1 MSEPITGTITG
12 PMIAVVDV
20 RKTFDD
26 GNVAALDGVSLQVE
40 AGEFLAITGSS
51 GSGKSTLLH
60 LLAALDVPDSGSIVV
75 DGMDLAHLPDAN
87 RYRRETI
94 GLVFQLHDLL
104 PHLDAQQNVEL
115 PMFSTGRSLRQRR
128 DDAVELLEAV
138 GLAGKEHRRPPQ
150 LSGGER
156 QRVAVARALANRPN
170 ILLADEPTGSLD
182 SAVVVQVLDLLARLR
197 AERALTIVLV
207 THDDAVAAVADR
219 RVAMVD
225 GAVV

>member
-1 MSEPITGTITG
+1 MSDPIID
-12 PMIAVVDV
+12 VVDV
-20 RKTFDD
+20 HKGFDR
-26 GNVAALDGVSLQVE
+26 GKVNALSGVSLQVA
-40 AGEFLAITGSS
+40 AGEFLAITGNS

-60 LLAALDVPDSGSIVV
+60 LLAALDEPDSGRIVV
-75 DGMDLAHLPDAN
+75 DGMDLARLRDPN

-104 PHLDAQQNVEL
+104 PHLDAQQNVEI
-115 PMFSTGRSLRQRR
+115 PMFSTGRSLRERR
-128 DDAVELLEAV
+128 EDAADLLAAV
-138 GLAGKEHRRPPQ
+138 GLEGKEHRRPPE

-156 QRVAVARALANRPN
+156 QRVAVARALANRPR

-182 SAVVVQVLDLLARLR
+182 SSAVVQFLDLLAQLR

-225 GAVV
+225 GALA

>member
-1 MSEPITGTITG
+1 
-12 PMIAVVDV
+12 MIEVVDV
-20 RKTFDD
+20 RKTFDRRK
-26 GNVAALDGVSLQVE
+26 VSALNGVSLQV
-40 AGEFLAITGSS
+40 APGELVAITGNS

-60 LLAALDVPDSGSIVV
+60 LLAALDAPDSGRIVV
-75 DGMDLAHLPDAN
+75 DGMDLARLPDAN

-115 PMFSTGRSLRQRR
+115 PMFSTGRSLRERR
-128 DDAVELLEAV
+128 DDAAELLVAV
-138 GLAGKEHRRPPQ
+138 GLEGKEHRRPPE

-156 QRVAVARALANRPN
+156 QRVAVARALANRPR

-182 SAVVVQVLDLLARLR
+182 SSAVVQVLDLLARLR

-219 RVAMVD
+219 RVAMLD

>member
-1 MSEPITGTITG
+1 
-12 PMIAVVDV
+12 MIEVVDV

-26 GNVAALDGVSLQVE
+26 GNVAALDGVTLHVE

-60 LLAALDVPDSGSIVV
+60 LLAALDVPDSGHIVV
-75 DGMDLAHLPDAN
+75 DGMDLANLPDAN

-182 SAVVVQVLDLLARLR
+182 SAAVAQVLDLLARLR

-207 THDDAVAAVADR
+207 THDDAVATVADR

-225 GAVV
+225 GTVV

>member
-1 MSEPITGTITG
+1 
-12 PMIAVVDV
+12 
-20 RKTFDD
+20 
-26 GNVAALDGVSLQVE
+26 
-40 AGEFLAITGSS
+40 
-51 GSGKSTLLH
+51 
-60 LLAALDVPDSGSIVV
+60 
-75 DGMDLAHLPDAN
+75 MDLAHLPDAN

-182 SAVVVQVLDLLARLR
+182 SAAVVQVLDLLARLR